1 MRLFYFFILPF
12 LSKFF
17 LFPHLLQ
24 GLLPRLC
31 GIVKLEERTGRKMK
45 KWTIYLFTLLLL
57 FCLPVGVLA
66 ESYLVPGGQLLGIT
80 VEDGSFVIAGFDSRY
95 GQAAKES
102 GLCVGDK
109 ILKANHKAIAS
120 LADLTDALNR
130 ADGNIL
136 LTVCRG
142 NKELEIS
149 LFPQITPEGP
159 RLGVYLKEGIS
170 GVGTLTYYNPEDSSF
185 GALGHGVS
193 NPGGGLAQ
201 ITGGCVYDGCVLSVR
216 KGKSGNP
223 GQLMGCVTD
232 PTPKGEITKNTP
244 YGVFGTL
251 NGFEKSL
258 ALEVGSY
265 KEVKPGKATIRCTV
279 TGCVVGEYEV
289 EIVKVY
295 GNKQE
300 SGRNMLIKITDP
312 SLLDATGGI
321 VQGMSGSPIIQDGKL
336 IGAITHV
343 LVNDPT
349 QGYGIFIEN
358 MLNVA

>member
-1 MRLFYFFILPF
+1 M
-12 LSKFF
+12 
-17 LFPHLLQ
+17 
-24 GLLPRLC
+24 
-31 GIVKLEERTGRKMK
+31 GRKMK
-45 KWTIYLFTLLLL
+45 KLTICIVTLLLL
-57 FCLPVGVLA
+57 FCLPLGALA

-80 VEDGSFVIAGFDSRY
+80 VEDGNLVIAGFDSRY
-95 GQAAKES
+95 GQAAQES

-109 ILKANHKAIAS
+109 ILKINGKTVSKTEDLAN
-120 LADLTDALNR
+120 TLNQ
-130 ADGNIL
+130 ANGKIT
-136 LTVCRG
+136 LTVCRE
-142 NKELEIS
+142 NQEVEVSFL
-149 LFPQITPEGP
+149 PQITPEGP

-170 GVGTLTYYNPEDSSF
+170 GVGTLTYYNPQDSSF

-201 ITGGCVYDGCVLSVR
+201 ISGGRVFDGCVLSVR
-216 KGKSGNP
+216 KGKTGTP

-232 PTPKGEITKNTP
+232 PAEKGTITKNTP

-265 KEVKPGKATIRCTV
+265 KEVRPGKATIRCTV
-279 TGCVVGEYEV
+279 TGCAVNEYEV

-300 SGRNMLIKITDP
+300 SGRNMLVKITDP
-312 SLLDATGGI
+312 ALLNATGGI

-336 IGAITHV
+336 VGAVTHV

-349 QGYGIFIEN
+349 MGYGIFIEN
-358 MLNVA
+358 MLDAAA

>member
-1 MRLFYFFILPF
+1 M
-12 LSKFF
+12 
-17 LFPHLLQ
+17 
-24 GLLPRLC
+24 
-31 GIVKLEERTGRKMK
+31 GRKMK
-45 KWTIYLFTLLLL
+45 KLTICIVTLLLL
-57 FCLPVGVLA
+57 FCLPLGALA

-80 VEDGSFVIAGFDSRY
+80 VEDGNLVIAGFDSRY
-95 GQAAKES
+95 GQAAQES

-109 ILKANHKAIAS
+109 ILKINGKTVSKTEDLAN
-120 LADLTDALNR
+120 TLNQ
-130 ADGNIL
+130 ANGKIT
-136 LTVCRG
+136 LTVCRE
-142 NKELEIS
+142 NQEVEVSFL
-149 LFPQITPEGP
+149 PQITPEGP

-170 GVGTLTYYNPEDSSF
+170 GVGTLTYYNPQDSSF

-201 ITGGCVYDGCVLSVR
+201 ISGGRVFDGCVLSVR
-216 KGKSGNP
+216 KGKTGTP

-232 PTPKGEITKNTP
+232 PAEKGAITKNTP

-265 KEVKPGKATIRCTV
+265 KEVRPGKATIRCTV
-279 TGCVVGEYEV
+279 TGCAVNEYEV

-300 SGRNMLIKITDP
+300 SGRNMLVKITDP
-312 SLLDATGGI
+312 ALLNATGGI

-336 IGAITHV
+336 VGAVTHV

-349 QGYGIFIEN
+349 MGYGIFIEN
-358 MLNVA
+358 MLDAAA

>member
-1 MRLFYFFILPF
+1 M
-12 LSKFF
+12 
-17 LFPHLLQ
+17 
-24 GLLPRLC
+24 
-31 GIVKLEERTGRKMK
+31 GRKMK
-45 KWTIYLFTLLLL
+45 KLTICIVTLLLL
-57 FCLPVGVLA
+57 FCLPLGALA

-80 VEDGSFVIAGFDSRY
+80 VEDGNLVIAGFDSRY
-95 GQAAKES
+95 GQAAQES

-109 ILKANHKAIAS
+109 ILKINGKTVSKTEDLAN
-120 LADLTDALNR
+120 TLNQ
-130 ADGNIL
+130 ANGKIT
-136 LTVCRG
+136 LTVCRE
-142 NKELEIS
+142 NQEVEVSFL
-149 LFPQITPEGP
+149 PQITPEGP

-170 GVGTLTYYNPEDSSF
+170 GVGTLTYYNPQASSF

-201 ITGGCVYDGCVLSVR
+201 ISGGRVFDGCVLSVR
-216 KGKSGNP
+216 KGKTGTP

-232 PTPKGEITKNTP
+232 PAETGAITKNTP

-265 KEVKPGKATIRCTV
+265 KEVRPGKATIRCTV
-279 TGCVVGEYEV
+279 TGCAVNEYEV

-300 SGRNMLIKITDP
+300 SGRNMLVKITDP
-312 SLLDATGGI
+312 ALLNATGGI
-321 VQGMSGSPIIQDGKL
+321 VQGMSGSPLVQDGKL
-336 IGAITHV
+336 IGAVTHV

-349 QGYGIFIEN
+349 MGYGIFIEN
-358 MLNVA
+358 MLEAAG